1 MAEKIELNKKV
12 YGKVTYPNVINT
24 EFSQLIKPQ
33 VEEVDTAVTV
43 EEFFQYYDDLFFE
56 IPISGDFNSHTE
68 LIKRSTEYVGVNQ
81 NTEEIDA
88 LLDEINQLRLENLT
102 QQQTIDELTAS
113 K

>member
-1 MAEKIELNKKV
+1 MAEKIELNKTV

-33 VEEVDTAVTV
+33 VEEVVPTVTV
-43 EEFFQYYDDLFFE
+43 EQFFQYYDDLFYD

-102 QQQTIDELTAS
+102 QQQTIDELTSS

>member
-1 MAEKIELNKKV
+1 MAEKIELNKTV

-33 VEEVDTAVTV
+33 VEVVVPTVTV
-43 EEFFQYYDDLFFE
+43 EQFFQYYDDLFYD

-102 QQQTIDELTAS
+102 QQQTIDELTSS

>member
-1 MAEKIELNKKV
+1 MAEKVELNKKV

-33 VEEVDTAVTV
+33 VDEVVPTVTV
-43 EEFFQYYDDLFFE
+43 EQFFQYYDDLFYD

-102 QQQTIDELTAS
+102 QQQTIDELTSS

>member
-1 MAEKIELNKKV
+1 MAEKIELNKTV
-12 YGKVTYPNVINT
+12 YGKVTYPNVIDI

-33 VEEVDTAVTV
+33 VEEVDTTVTV
-43 EEFFQYYDDLFFE
+43 EQFFQYYDDLFYD

-102 QQQTIDELTAS
+102 QQQTIDELISS

>member
-1 MAEKIELNKKV
+1 MVEKIELNKKV
-12 YGKVTYPNVINT
+12 YGKVTYPNVINI

-33 VEEVDTAVTV
+33 VEVVIPTVTV
-43 EEFFQYYDDLFFE
+43 KEFFQYYDDLFYD

-81 NTEEIDA
+81 NIEEIDA

-102 QQQTIDELTAS
+102 QQQTIDELTSS